1 MKIFI
6 DILHPKHVHFFR
18 PLVKRWLKKGHEVK
32 IVTRDK
38 DITHQLLDLYDMP
51 YVCLSRQRKGPA
63 LASELLVRWF
73 KCSVQMAGFKPDIA
87 ISIGGI
93 TTSLPS
99 KMHGIP
105 NIALTDTE
113 TAVTSNRIAFPFAD
127 RILTPEWFIGD
138 FGSRHHRYRSF
149 HEWSYL
155 HPDEFVP
162 DREMV
167 KGEGIDPDEPYA
179 VVRFVRWDAVHDR
192 GEAGLTASDAVRLIK
207 KLSSNMKVVLTSETE
222 PPRELRQFAHSVR
235 VDRMHH
241 VMAFSRLVVGESP
254 SMCAEAALMGVPSV
268 LASSWAGKCGNM
280 KILGSRYGLMKVY
293 AKGGEAVDGAISMAK
308 AVGSRESVQEK
319 RDKLI
324 KTLDDIPGVIER
336 HIRELAGG
344 RNV

>member
-18 PLVKRWLKKGHEVK
+18 PLVKRWLKRGHEVK

-38 DITHQLLDLYDMP
+38 DITHQLLDLFGMP
-51 YVCLSRQRKGPA
+51 YVCLSRQKKGPA
-63 LASELLVRWF
+63 LASELLVRWL
-73 KCSVQMAGFKPDIA
+73 KCSIQMAGFKPDVA

-99 KMHGIP
+99 KMHGVP

-127 RILTPEWFIGD
+127 RILTPEWFDGD
-138 FGSRHHRYRSF
+138 FGRRHHRYRSF

-162 DREMV
+162 DREIV
-167 KGEGIDPDEPYA
+167 KSEGIDPDRPYT

-192 GEAGLTASDAVRLIK
+192 GEAGLTAGDAVRLIK

-222 PPRELRQFAHSVR
+222 PPQELKEFVHHVR

-280 KILGSRYGLMKVY
+280 KILGNRYGLMKVY
-293 AKGGEAVDGAISMAK
+293 ARSNDAVDGAISMAG
-308 AVGSRESVQEK
+308 AMTAGESVREK
-319 RDKLI
+319 RDKLV
-324 KTLDDIPGVIER
+324 KTLDYVPDVIET
-336 HIRELAGG
+336 HIRELTGG
-344 RNV
+344 GNV